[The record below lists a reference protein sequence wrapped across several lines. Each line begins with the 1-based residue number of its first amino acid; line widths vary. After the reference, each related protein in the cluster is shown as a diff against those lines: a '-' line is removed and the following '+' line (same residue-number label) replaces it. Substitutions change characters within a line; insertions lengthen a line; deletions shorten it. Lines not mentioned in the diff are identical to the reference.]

1 MTQQPET
8 HSKSEIRHWPLV
20 VQLRRKTVNRG
31 RWEAYSW
38 SVAAVASDRHVGGQR
53 ELTVEHKAVAED
65 CCDYHWRGLSL
76 EIFRDERAAYRFNL
90 SSDDPRLF
98 VVCNEEDEDQMQ
110 PFLITASQDEA
121 ASYMDGGEEDVFSLP
136 MPEAVQCWIESFI
149 GRHGE
154 PDLQARKGKRR
165 NHGRQAKGAS
175 QAVAQSDVSGSGA
188 KEAANHG

>member
-1 MTQQPET
+1 MDSGKRTVGRLLRSTVTVSPAG
-8 HSKSEIRHWPLV
+8 HSAQTVE
-20 VQLRRKTVNRG
+20 QTTVN
-31 RWEAYSW
+31 
-38 SVAAVASDRHVGGQR
+38 
-53 ELTVEHKAVAED
+53 EL

-76 EIFRDERAAYRFNL
+76 ELFRDERPAYRFNL
-90 SSDDPRLF
+90 SSEDPRLF
-98 VVCNEEDEDQMQ
+98 VVCNEDDEEVMR

-165 NHGRQAKGAS
+165 NHGKKNKAQPKTGVEPGA
-175 QAVAQSDVSGSGA
+175 G
-188 KEAANHG
+188 EAPAHG